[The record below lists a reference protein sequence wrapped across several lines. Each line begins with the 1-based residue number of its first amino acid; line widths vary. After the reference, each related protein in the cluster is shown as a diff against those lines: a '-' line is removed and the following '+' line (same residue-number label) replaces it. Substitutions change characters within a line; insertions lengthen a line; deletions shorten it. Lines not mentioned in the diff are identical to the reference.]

1 VKSIERFVN
10 HPVFGEGR
18 IVDSKLRGQ
27 QLKVEF
33 EGGLLLWLGSEGL
46 KTHEKTAEEIS
57 QIAARRMVEAFRLG
71 IVPRQDVER
80 FTFGRQ
86 AEIKVVEQ
94 ALANLEQGAG
104 GSYLVEGDYGAGKSH
119 LLEYVQHRAAR
130 AGFVVAHCEL
140 DPREVSP
147 HRPKRVYRE
156 LVHNLRYV
164 GDGSELS
171 FRDILRRAVR
181 IDVSDHEFFAPV
193 LKRLERF
200 ERDIST
206 SEVFWQWIE
215 GESTKE
221 YAAQYKGP
229 YRLPGAGAIPALY
242 DFSTASDF
250 YCYILSGLSYLIRNL
265 GMKGLV
271 LLVDEA
277 ESVTHLWNVMA
288 IDRGISFLEGL
299 VRTAQNDPQLKTI
312 DERMIHN
319 RVRTTPYIYR
329 DSSIALFLSTT
340 PMVGEYTY
348 VKMINLVKNRM
359 VLNPLR
365 EAALV
370 ELFGHLCYIYHQAY
384 PEFEPA
390 PSCKDRLLNSALK
403 EKDEGVRFFIKYWV
417 EGLDC
422 RRWEG
427 Q

>member
-1 VKSIERFVN
+1 MKSIERFVN
-10 HPVFGEGR
+10 HPVFGAGKV
-18 IVDSKLRGQ
+18 VDSGQRGL

-33 EGGLLLWLGSEGL
+33 GGGLLLWVARDGL
-46 KTHEKTAEEIS
+46 KTYEKTAEEID
-57 QIAARRMVEAFRLG
+57 QIAGRRMVEAFRMG
-71 IVPRQDVER
+71 VVPHQDVER

-86 AEIKVVEQ
+86 AEIRVVEQ
-94 ALANLEQGAG
+94 TLADLEQGAG
-104 GSYLVEGDYGAGKSH
+104 GACLIEGDYGAGKSH
-119 LLEYVQHRAAR
+119 LLEYVQRRAAR
-130 AGFVVAHCEL
+130 GGFVVAHCEL

-156 LVHNLRYV
+156 LIHNLRYV
-164 GDGSELS
+164 GDGTELS
-171 FRDILRRAVR
+171 FRDILRRAQT
-181 IDVSDHEFFAPV
+181 IDVSDHQFFAPV
-193 LKRLERF
+193 LKRIKRF
-200 ERDIST
+200 DRDSST

-250 YCYILSGLSYLIRNL
+250 YCYILSGLSYLVRNL

-277 ESVTHLWNVMA
+277 ESVTHLWNLAA
-288 IDRGISFLEGL
+288 IDRGINFLEGL
-299 VRTAQNDPQLKTI
+299 VRTAQNDPRLKTI
-312 DERMIHN
+312 DERMVHN

-340 PMVGEYTY
+340 PMVGEYSY
-348 VKMINLVKNRM
+348 VKMVNLVKNRM

-365 EAALV
+365 ESALV
-370 ELFGHLCYIYHQAY
+370 ELFENLCYIYRQAY
-384 PEFEPA
+384 PEFELTRDRQ
-390 PSCKDRLLNSALK
+390 DRLLCSALAK
-403 EKDEGVRFFIKYWV
+403 KDEGVRFFIKYWV

-422 RRWEG
+422 WRWEG